1 MNTRGIWSCRF
12 ESCLHSMS
20 KIIYIAHP
28 ISGNIDENLKDIIRI
43 IRKINDLFSD
53 VVPCVPYYA
62 DILALDDNKI
72 MERMRG
78 IENNIEL
85 IQSGVFEE
93 LWLTGTHISFG
104 MNEEIKLFKLLG
116 KTIVDWTNL
125 F

>member
-1 MNTRGIWSCRF
+1 MR
-12 ESCLHSMS
+12 
-20 KIIYIAHP
+20 IIYIAHP
-28 ISGNIDENLKDIIRI
+28 ISGNIDKNLADIIRI
-43 IRKINDLFSD
+43 VRKINDLFSG